1 VSIESNNYL
10 VHSTQ
15 THQKDP
21 RDPGS
26 PESSV
31 VHEPARAESRPGLEP
46 ARLVDPWTRG
56 LEPSP
61 DLDSRTRARLE
72 PPRNRQETAKRLESR
87 VESARGPLSEPARAA
102 KRLES
107 ARGPLFEP
115 PRDRLPRDSSR
126 LESSPDLGSSRLG
139 SWHPRA
145 RRARAML
152 GSSLARVRL
161 ARAQHYQR
169 APCMTRSPISSPR
182 PTYRHDGRP
191 RSGQVAPS

>member
-1 VSIESNNYL
+1 MAIAQLTTNV
-10 VHSTQ
+10 TA
-15 THQKDP
+15 QKTALLRP
-21 RDPGS
+21 P
-26 PESSV
+26 SSV

-126 LESSPDLGSSRLG
+126 LVAPPGSKGSSPLGSCTTLPPSRD
-139 SWHPRA
+139 
-145 RRARAML
+145 
-152 GSSLARVRL
+152 
-161 ARAQHYQR
+161 
-169 APCMTRSPISSPR
+169 PIRERQMKISTAAKWLTQAEKR
-182 PTYRHDGRP
+182 
-191 RSGQVAPS
+191 